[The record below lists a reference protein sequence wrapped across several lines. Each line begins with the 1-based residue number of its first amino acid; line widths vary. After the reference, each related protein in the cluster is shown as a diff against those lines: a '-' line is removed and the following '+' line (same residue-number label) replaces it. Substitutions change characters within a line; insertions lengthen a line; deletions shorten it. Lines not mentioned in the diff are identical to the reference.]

1 MSLIRCTRLML
12 RILDLRTF
20 ALIVTVHPYCAHKF
34 TCHVMHPARA
44 LSTKLNNNR
53 ADGIVIPL
61 LGFND
66 LGRTVTPTFLFRNRF
81 YTQLSPHYPKI
92 NKKSTWE
99 VKKILDFC
107 PRDLESCHLTAA
119 KRVKLWSLNTNLFND
134 ELHQLS
140 EFT

>member
-1 MSLIRCTRLML
+1 ML
-12 RILDLRTF
+12 RILDLRTC

-99 VKKILDFC
+99 VKKNSRFLSTRPGIL
-107 PRDLESCHLTAA
+107 PSYSSKAREIMVT
-119 KRVKLWSLNTNLFND
+119 KY
-134 ELHQLS
+134 ELVQ
-140 EFT
+140 